1 MSQKNEKWS
10 KIVKEFA
17 YQKRIDLDNSGI
29 ELLVAKIHSIPGN
42 NEFLSGSD
50 FHDCDK
56 I

>member
-1 MSQKNEKWS
+1 MSQKNEKCS

-17 YQKRIDLDNSGI
+17 YQKRIDLRI